1 MRPKQGHW
9 YLLTGILI
17 GFLAG
22 LAIAWIVQPVE
33 YTDTSPASLQPTY
46 KDRYRVLIAAAYA
59 ASGDLVR
66 AKARL
71 ELLGDENSLQ
81 ALTEQAQRTLAEGS
95 SPEEARALSLLAS
108 AMGQAPAGQ
117 PGAITPFPTLP
128 EAPALLTPAEDAAET
143 SNPPQTTP

>member
-1 MRPKQGHW
+1 MREKKGQW

-22 LAIAWIVQPVE
+22 LAIAWIIQPVE

-46 KDRYRVLIAAAYA
+46 KDRYRVLIAKAYT

-71 ELLGDENSLQ
+71 ELLGDENPLQ

-95 SPEEARALSLLAS
+95 SPEEARSLSLLAL
-108 AMGQAPAGQ
+108 AIGQTPPGQ

-128 EAPALLTPAEDAAET
+128 EASASLTPAVDATE
-143 SNPPQTTP
+143 SNNLPQSTP

>member
-1 MRPKQGHW
+1 MREKKGQW

-22 LAIAWIVQPVE
+22 LAIAWIIQPVE

-46 KDRYRVLIAAAYA
+46 KDRYRVLIAKAYT

-71 ELLGDENSLQ
+71 ELLGDENPLL

-95 SPEEARALSLLAS
+95 SPEEARSLSLLAL
-108 AMGQAPAGQ
+108 AIGQTPPGQ

-128 EAPALLTPAEDAAET
+128 EASASLTPAVDATE
-143 SNPPQTTP
+143 SNNLPQSTP